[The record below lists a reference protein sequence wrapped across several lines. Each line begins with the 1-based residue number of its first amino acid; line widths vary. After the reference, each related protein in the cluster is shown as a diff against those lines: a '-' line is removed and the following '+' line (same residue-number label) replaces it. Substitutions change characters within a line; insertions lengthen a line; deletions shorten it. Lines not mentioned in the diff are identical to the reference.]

1 MSAPAVAR
9 NYAEVLYDLA
19 SATDAHLEFGDLIDA
34 VASAI
39 TTSPEIQAVLVS
51 PRVPKAQKSELFGKA
66 LGDLPVPFVR
76 FLQAVV
82 QRGRQGLLREIAAQY
97 TGLVDIKHNR
107 IRAGVTLAR
116 AASPE
121 LERSITEALTKALGK
136 EVVATFAT
144 DPAIL
149 GGTVVRVGERVYDG
163 SVRRRMTRLRR
174 QLLSR

>member
-51 PRVPKAQKSELFGKA
+51 PRVPKARKSELFANA
-66 LGDLPVPFVR
+66 LGALPVPFVR

-82 QRGRQGLLREIAAQY
+82 QRGRQGLLAEIAREYAA
-97 TGLVDIKHNR
+97 LVDIKMNR
-107 IRAGVTLAR
+107 VRAGVTLAKEPN
-116 AASPE
+116 AA
-121 LERSITEALTKALGK
+121 LRKQIQKALTEALGK
-136 EVVATFAT
+136 DVIPVFSA
-144 DPAIL
+144 DPEIL
-149 GGTVVRVGERVYDG
+149 GGAIVRVGERIYDG
-163 SVRRRMTRLRR
+163 SVRRRVARLR
-174 QLLSR
+174 QLLAR